1 VESQKNLH
9 VDILECWLNTQ
20 HGWRLAFSSGS
31 VDHSNMP
38 RPISMRDGPR
48 LSGVSKFVKASFT
61 PDNRLGFISL
71 SNRSR
76 VAFVD
81 HAARL

>member
-1 VESQKNLH
+1 VESQKNLR
-9 VDILECWLNTQ
+9 VDILECWLDTQ
-20 HGWRLAFSSGS
+20 HGWGLARSCGS
-31 VDHSNMP
+31 VDHGNMP
-38 RPISMRDGPR
+38 RPIPKRDSPR